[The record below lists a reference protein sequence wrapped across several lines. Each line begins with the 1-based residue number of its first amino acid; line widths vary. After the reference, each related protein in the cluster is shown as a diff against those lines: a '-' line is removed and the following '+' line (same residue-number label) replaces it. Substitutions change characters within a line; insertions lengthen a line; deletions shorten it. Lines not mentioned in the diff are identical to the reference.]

1 METRFH
7 FDGRKTIV
15 ENIDDVEPIL
25 ERNKELRSIAQKSD
39 WGRHVASIPNII
51 LTKWLNEEW
60 AKGNT
65 TLAFHGGTFRL
76 DFDTIY
82 LLASR
87 KQGKDR
93 YTTRIER
100 FHTRSHQSISP
111 DASKEQGKALTAS
124 WLHDINE
131 HWRGGLEYVRVDAER
146 PGIPSDGNSIIIELR
161 VAY

>member
-1 METRFH
+1 MIQIAHVDNRAELVPGTPPNVPWQTRFNVIS
-7 FDGRKTIV
+7 G
-15 ENIDDVEPIL
+15 DVGANTPTTF
-25 ERNKELRSIAQKSD
+25 A
-39 WGRHVASIPNII
+39 A
-51 LTKWLNEEW
+51 EW

-65 TLAFHGGTFRL
+65 TLAFPGGTFRL